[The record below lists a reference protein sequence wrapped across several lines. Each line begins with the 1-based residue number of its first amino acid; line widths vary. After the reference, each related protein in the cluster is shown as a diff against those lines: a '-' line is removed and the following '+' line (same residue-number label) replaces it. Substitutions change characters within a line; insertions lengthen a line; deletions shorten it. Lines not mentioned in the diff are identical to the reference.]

1 MPQAKPAAHPT
12 SRSAETWLLRLTR
25 SGVAAMLLFGHAL
38 LASAPLALAQGPR
51 TGGLERGPE
60 ETRPEL
66 PEFAPAPAP
75 ELELPPLPQPPGRE
89 RRPSAGVRV
98 FVREFR
104 TTGNTVISD
113 RELAEVTAPYT
124 GRAITTEELLE
135 LRDALTRLYVERG
148 YVNSGAI
155 VPDQEVAGGVV
166 EIRIVEGVLDDIAIA
181 GLGTLRETFVEER
194 IRIGA
199 GPPLNVNDLRE
210 RIQLLLD
217 DPAIQQ
223 INARL
228 GPGARP
234 GESRL
239 EVDVVET
246 PPYRTDLRISN
257 DRSPS
262 IGAEGAELTFT
273 FGNLF
278 GRSDPLRVQMEAS
291 EGLADLSF
299 SYSVPVTPSDLRL
312 FVAGEVS
319 QSDVVDEPFNEI
331 DVESEASSIQLGASL
346 PLIRTL
352 DQELRLEASIE
363 RERSTTFLLGRRFSF
378 SPGVQ
383 DGRSDVTALRLAQQW
398 QRQATAQVIAV
409 RFTESIG
416 LDVLGATSNPGDL
429 PDGQF
434 LAWLGQVQYVRRLNE
449 ADWQLA
455 LRGDLQL
462 TSDPLLPIEKI
473 AIGGVDTV
481 RGYRENQLVLD
492 SGWVVSAELRVP
504 LGRLQIPKVALT
516 PDDGLFQI
524 APFLDA
530 GGGWN
535 RKAQEPDPRTIYS
548 IGAGLRWQLNS
559 RIGARLDFGLPL
571 KDVDEPDDKDLQ
583 DYGIHFEI
591 SAALY

>member
-1 MPQAKPAAHPT
+1 LARLGAA
-12 SRSAETWLLRLTR
+12 
-25 SGVAAMLLFGHAL
+25 AL
-38 LASAPLALAQGPR
+38 LVVSAAPPSGLAQGPR
-51 TGGLERGPE
+51 TGDLERGPE

-66 PEFAPAPAP
+66 PELAPEPAP
-75 ELELPPLPQPPGRE
+75 ELELPPLPQPPERA

-104 TTGNTVISD
+104 TTGNTVIPD
-113 RELAEVTAPYT
+113 WELAEVTAPYA

-135 LRDALTRLYVERG
+135 VRDALTRLYVERG
-148 YVNSGAI
+148 YVASGAI
-155 VPDQEVAGGVV
+155 IPDQEVGDGVI

-181 GLGTLRETFVEER
+181 GLGTLREAFVEER
-194 IRIGA
+194 IRLGA
-199 GPPLNVNDLRE
+199 GPPLNVNELRE
-210 RIQLLLD
+210 RIQLLLE

-239 EVDVVET
+239 EVDLVEA
-246 PPYRTDLRISN
+246 PPYRTDFRISN

-262 IGAEGAELTFT
+262 IGAEGGELTFT
-273 FGNLF
+273 FGNLL
-278 GRSDPLRVQMEAS
+278 GRSDPLRVQIEAS

-299 SYSVPVTPSDLRL
+299 SYSVPVSQHDLRL

-319 QSDVVDEPFNEI
+319 KSDVVEEPFNEI
-331 DVESEASSIQLGASL
+331 DVESEASSFQLGASL
-346 PLIRTL
+346 PVIRTL
-352 DQELRLEASIE
+352 AQELRLEASLE

-398 QRQATAQVIAV
+398 QRRATDQVIAV
-409 RFTESIG
+409 RFTESFG
-416 LDVLGATSNPGDL
+416 LDLFGATTNPGDV

-434 LAWLGQVQYVRRLNE
+434 FAWLGQAQYVRRLNE

-455 LRGDLQL
+455 LRGDVQL
-462 TSDPLLPIEKI
+462 TPDPLLPIEKI
-473 AIGGVDTV
+473 AIGGLDTV

-492 SGWVVSAELRVP
+492 NGWVVSAELRVP
-504 LGRLQIPKVALT
+504 VGRLQIPKVALT

-524 APFLDA
+524 APFVDA

-548 IGAGLRWQLNS
+548 FGAGLRWQLSS
-559 RIGARLDFGLPL
+559 RLAARLDVGVPL
-571 KDVDEPDDKDLQ
+571 KDVDDPDDKDLQ

-591 SAALY
+591 TTALY